1 MSRSLSKREPVRALR
16 VAIVAFDRARL
27 TVLSSM
33 VLSAGHRLVDVN
45 EAEVLL
51 LDGPAKEPAGWQGRA
66 SPVVRLGTIRARA
79 PGSLDEDAD
88 AQQVDA
94 ALRAVAAGLIV
105 RSRSSRPRGLE
116 ELHERDLPSLLTP
129 RELEVLS
136 AISDGLSNKAIGRRL
151 AISLH
156 TVKFHVEALFR
167 KLEVRT
173 RAEAVAKSLER
184 GFLDTFDL

>member
-1 MSRSLSKREPVRALR
+1 MSSFLSKREPVRGLR
-16 VAIVAFDRARL
+16 VAIVAFDGARL
-27 TVLSSM
+27 TELRSM
-33 VLSAGHRLVDVN
+33 VLSAGHRLVDAN

-51 LDGPAKEPAGWQGRA
+51 LDGPAKGTASWQGRA
-66 SPVVRLGTIRARA
+66 APVVRLGTIRARA
-79 PGSLDEDAD
+79 AGSLDEDAD

-105 RSRSSRPRGLE
+105 RSRSYRPRGLE
-116 ELHERDLPSLLTP
+116 ELHERDVASLLTP
-129 RELEVLS
+129 RELEVLT
-136 AISDGLSNKAIGRRL
+136 AIGDGLSNKAIGRRL
-151 AISLH
+151 TISLH

-173 RAEAVAKSLER
+173 RAEAVAKGLER

>member
-1 MSRSLSKREPVRALR
+1 MSSFLSKREPVRGLR
-16 VAIVAFDRARL
+16 VAIIAFDGARL
-27 TVLSSM
+27 TALRSM

-51 LDGPAKEPAGWQGRA
+51 LDGSAKEPASWQWRA
-66 SPVVRLGTIRARA
+66 ARIVRLGTIRARA
-79 PGSLDEDAD
+79 AGSLDEDAD

-116 ELHERDLPSLLTP
+116 ELHERDVASLLTP
-129 RELEVLS
+129 RELEVLT
-136 AISDGLSNKAIGRRL
+136 AIGDGLSNKAIGRRL
-151 AISLH
+151 TISLH

-173 RAEAVAKSLER
+173 RAEAVAKGLER